1 MVNLQESDTFYN
13 TLMYNI
19 IKPIDNTVRTKELDD
34 LDNIIEAEVVV
45 NIEGNDIYPL
55 DSLNKTRYLS
65 SKKIF
70 IQ

>member
-1 MVNLQESDTFYN
+1 MQELAD
-13 TLMYNI
+13 
-19 IKPIDNTVRTKELDD
+19 LDD
-34 LDNIIEAEVVV
+34 IIEAEVVV

>member
-1 MVNLQESDTFYN
+1 
-13 TLMYNI
+13 MYNI

>member
-34 LDNIIEAEVVV
+34 LDDIIEAEVVV